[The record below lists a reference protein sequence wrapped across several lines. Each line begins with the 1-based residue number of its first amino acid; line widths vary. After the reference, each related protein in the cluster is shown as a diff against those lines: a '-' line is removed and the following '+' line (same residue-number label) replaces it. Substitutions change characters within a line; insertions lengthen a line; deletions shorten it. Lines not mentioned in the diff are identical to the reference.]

1 LFFRVATIRPE
12 LFCLSARDLR
22 LTSEGDRFMVF
33 STPQGFESEIMDP
46 MPDEIASTTPELAV
60 GTYNVSSGDSMKRSA
75 AARAAASVPLSGAVY
90 ALAIGAVAL
99 HVGFNGRF
107 GFFRD
112 ELYYAACGQHL
123 AWGYVDHA
131 PLAPFLARVSRALLG
146 DSLLALRF
154 LPALAASAQVLL
166 GGWLAREL
174 NGGKYAQFLAAF
186 CVLLAP
192 VYLTFDNFFSMN
204 AFEPVFWMTC
214 AAIVLR
220 ILNGGNPKL
229 WLLCGLSA
237 GLGILNKHSM
247 FFFGSGI
254 VLGLLATPARKHFR
268 QPWIWLAA
276 GIAFLC
282 FLPNLL
288 WEIQNGW
295 PTLALFRAVMG
306 TKYVIVSP
314 WEYIWQQALLTH
326 PLAAPIGIAGLCFL
340 LRDALGKK
348 YAVLAWA
355 YFTVL
360 SEMLILHG
368 KIYYLAPAYVML
380 LAAGS
385 VWIELR
391 LVPRVGEWLQ
401 PTIAAPLLIGG
412 VIAAPLAMPILPVE
426 SAVRYTRFWDVQA
439 IHVENVPE
447 GDLPQLFA
455 DMFGWPEQV
464 RAVAG
469 VYEALPE
476 SERAQA
482 VVLAYNYGEASAID
496 YFGPKLGLPPALSG
510 HNQYGLWGPGAMTG
524 QVAVAIGFSERQLR
538 QFYDEVTPAA
548 TVSPQYAMPE
558 ESRLTIFVCRR
569 PHKSLQESWA
579 AWKYLS

>member
-1 LFFRVATIRPE
+1 MKSSQQRRSWRLERITSPVFEVKKEIPAT
-12 LFCLSARDLR
+12 
-22 LTSEGDRFMVF
+22 
-33 STPQGFESEIMDP
+33 
-46 MPDEIASTTPELAV
+46 
-60 GTYNVSSGDSMKRSA
+60 SGDPLEQGE
-75 AARAAASVPLSGAVY
+75 AARAAAASLPLSGAVY
-90 ALAIGAVAL
+90 ALAIAAVAL
-99 HVGFNGRF
+99 HVAFSGRY

-112 ELYYAACGQHL
+112 ELYYAACGQRL

-131 PLAPFLARVSRALLG
+131 PLAPFLARLSRALLG

-154 LPALAASAQVLL
+154 LPALAASAKVLL
-166 GGWLAREL
+166 GGWLAREMS
-174 NGGKYAQFLAAF
+174 GGKYAQFLAAF

-192 VYLTFDNFFSMN
+192 IYLTFDNFFSMN
-204 AFEPVFWMTC
+204 AFEPVFWMVC
-214 AAIVLR
+214 AAIVLH
-220 ILNGGNPKL
+220 ILNGGNPKM
-229 WLLCGLSA
+229 WLLFGLIA

-247 FFFGSGI
+247 LFFGSGI
-254 VLGLLATPARKHFR
+254 ALGLLATTARKHFR
-268 QPWIWLAA
+268 QPWIWLGA

-295 PTLALFRAVMG
+295 PTLALFHAVLG

-314 WEYIWQQALLTH
+314 WEYIWQQTLLTH
-326 PLAAPIGIAGLCFL
+326 PLAAPIWIAGLWFL
-340 LRDALGKK
+340 LRDPLGKE
-348 YAVLAWA
+348 YGVLAWA

-391 LVPRVGEWLQ
+391 LVPRVGAWLR
-401 PTIAAPLLIGG
+401 PAIAVPLSIGG

-426 SAVRYTRFWDVQA
+426 ATVRYTRFWDVQA
-439 IHVENVPE
+439 VHVENVPQSE
-447 GDLPQLFA
+447 LPQLFA
-455 DMFGWPEQV
+455 DMFGWQEQV

-469 VYEALPE
+469 VYQALPE

-482 VVLAYNYGEASAID
+482 VVLAYNYGEASAIN
-496 YFGPKLGLPPALSG
+496 YFGSKLGLPRAISG
-510 HNQYGLWGPGAMTG
+510 HNQYGLWGPGARTG
-524 QVAVAIGFSERQLR
+524 QVAIAIGFTERQLR
-538 QFYDEVTPAA
+538 QFYDEVTPEAS
-548 TVSPQYAMPE
+548 VSPQYAMPE

-569 PHKSLQESWA
+569 PQESLQESWA
-579 AWKYLS
+579 QWKYLS

>member
-1 LFFRVATIRPE
+1 MLGAVFEVQKEIIAT
-12 LFCLSARDLR
+12 
-22 LTSEGDRFMVF
+22 
-33 STPQGFESEIMDP
+33 
-46 MPDEIASTTPELAV
+46 
-60 GTYNVSSGDSMKRSA
+60 SGDQRERGETT
-75 AARAAASVPLSGAVY
+75 RAAAASLPLSGAVY
-90 ALAIGAVAL
+90 VLAIAAVAL
-99 HVGFNGRF
+99 HVAFSGRF

-131 PLAPFLARVSRALLG
+131 PLAPFLARLSRALLG
-146 DSLLALRF
+146 DSLSALRF
-154 LPALAASAQVLL
+154 LPALAASAKVLL

-174 NGGKYAQFLAAF
+174 GGGKYAQFLASF

-192 VYLTFDNFFSMN
+192 IYLTFDGFFSMN
-204 AFEPVFWMTC
+204 AFEPVFWMAC
-214 AAIVLR
+214 VAIVLR
-220 ILNGGNPKL
+220 MLNGGNPKL
-229 WLLCGLSA
+229 WLLFGLCA
-237 GLGILNKHSM
+237 GIGILNKHSM
-247 FFFGSGI
+247 LFFGSGI
-254 VLGLLATPARKHFR
+254 ALGLLATSARKHFR
-268 QPWIWLAA
+268 QSRIWLAA

-295 PTLALFRAVMG
+295 PTLALFHAVMG

-314 WEYIWQQALLTH
+314 WEYIWQQTLLTH
-326 PLAAPIGIAGLCFL
+326 PLAAPIWITGLWFL
-340 LRDALGKK
+340 LRDPLGKR

-391 LVPRVGEWLQ
+391 LVPRVGAWLR
-401 PTIAAPLLIGG
+401 PTIAVPLLIGG
-412 VIAAPLAMPILPVE
+412 VIAAPLAIPILPVE
-426 SAVRYTRFWDVQA
+426 ATVRYTRFWDVQA
-439 IHVENVPE
+439 IHVENVPQGE
-447 GDLPQLFA
+447 RPEFFG

-469 VYEALPE
+469 VYQTLPE
-476 SERAQA
+476 SDRAQA

-496 YFGPKLGLPPALSG
+496 LFGSKLGLPRPICG
-510 HNQYGLWGPGAMTG
+510 HNQYGLWGPGTMTG
-524 QVAVAIGFSERQLR
+524 QVAIAIGFTERQLR
-538 QFYDEVTPAA
+538 QFYDEITPEAS
-548 TVSPQYAMPE
+548 VSPQYAMPE

-569 PHKSLQESWA
+569 PKKSLQESWA
-579 AWKYLS
+579 EWKYLS

>member
-1 LFFRVATIRPE
+1 MV
-12 LFCLSARDLR
+12 LR
-22 LTSEGDRFMVF
+22 QRK
-33 STPQGFESEIMDP
+33 
-46 MPDEIASTTPELAV
+46 MPDEIVSTTSELAI
-60 GTYNVSSGDSMKRSA
+60 GAHTVSADDPMERGE
-75 AARAAASVPLSGAVY
+75 AARALVPLSAAVY
-90 ALAIGAVAL
+90 ALAIAAIAL
-99 HVGFNGRF
+99 HVGFSGRF

-112 ELYYAACGQHL
+112 ELYYAACGQHP

-131 PLAPFLARVSRALLG
+131 PLAPFLARLSRTFLG

-154 LPALAASAQVLL
+154 FPALAASAKVLL

-174 NGGKYAQFLAAF
+174 NGEKYAQFLTAF

-192 VYLTFDNFFSMN
+192 IYLTFDSFFSMN

-229 WLLCGLSA
+229 WILFGLSA

-247 FFFGSGI
+247 LFFGSGI
-254 VLGLLATPARKHFR
+254 ALGLLTTSARKHFR
-268 QPWIWLAA
+268 QPWIWLGV

-288 WEIQNGW
+288 WEIHNGW
-295 PTLALFRAVMG
+295 PTLALFHAVMG

-314 WEYIWQQALLTH
+314 WEYIWQQTLLTH
-326 PLAAPIGIAGLCFL
+326 PLATPIWVAGLYFL
-340 LRDALGKK
+340 LRDPLGKK

-360 SEMLILHG
+360 AEMLVLHG
-368 KIYYLAPAYVML
+368 KIYYLAPAYIML

-391 LVPRVGEWLQ
+391 LVPRVGAWLR
-401 PTIAAPLLIGG
+401 TAVAVPLLIGG

-426 SAVRYTRFWDVQA
+426 AAIRYTRFWDVQA
-439 IHVENVPE
+439 IHVENVLQGE
-447 GDLPQLFA
+447 LPQFFA
-455 DMFGWPEQV
+455 DMFGWQEQV

-469 VYEALPE
+469 VYQALPE
-476 SERAQA
+476 SERTQA
-482 VVLAYNYGEASAID
+482 VVLAYNYGEASAIN
-496 YFGPKLGLPPALSG
+496 YFGSKLGLPPAISG
-510 HNQYGLWGPGAMTG
+510 HNQYGLWGPGAISG

-538 QFYDEVTPAA
+538 QFYDEVTPEAS
-548 TVSPQYAMPE
+548 VSPHYAIPE
-558 ESRLTIFVCRR
+558 ESQLTIFVCRR
-569 PHKSLQESWA
+569 PHKNLQESWA
-579 AWKYLS
+579 EWKYLS

>member
-1 LFFRVATIRPE
+1 MSDEIVST
-12 LFCLSARDLR
+12 
-22 LTSEGDRFMVF
+22 TSELTVGAYRV
-33 STPQGFESEIMDP
+33 S
-46 MPDEIASTTPELAV
+46 PD
-60 GTYNVSSGDSMKRSA
+60 DSMERGEA
-75 AARAAASVPLSGAVY
+75 AARAASAPLGGAVY
-90 ALAIGAVAL
+90 ALAVGAVAI
-99 HVGFNGRF
+99 HVVFSGRF

-112 ELYYAACGQHL
+112 ELYYAACGQRL

-131 PLAPFLARVSRALLG
+131 PLAPFLANLSRSLLG

-154 LPALAASAQVLL
+154 LPALAASAKVLL
-166 GGWLAREL
+166 GAWLAREL
-174 NGGKYAQFLAAF
+174 HGGKYAQFLAAF

-192 VYLTFDNFFSMN
+192 IYLTFDNFFSMN

-229 WLLCGLSA
+229 WLLFGLSA

-247 FFFGSGI
+247 LFFGSG
-254 VLGLLATPARKHFR
+254 VAVGLLATSARKHFR
-268 QPWIWLAA
+268 QPWIWLGA

-282 FLPNLL
+282 FLPNLF

-295 PTLALFRAVMG
+295 PTLALFHAVMG

-314 WEYIWQQALLTH
+314 WEYIWQQTLLTQ
-326 PLAAPIGIAGLCFL
+326 PLAAPIWIAGLCFL
-340 LRDALGKK
+340 LRDSLGKK

-391 LVPRVGEWLQ
+391 LVPRVGLWLQ
-401 PTIAAPLLIGG
+401 PTVAVPLLIGG
-412 VIAAPLAMPILPVE
+412 VIAAPLAMPMLPVDA
-426 SAVRYTRFWDVQA
+426 AVRYTRFWDVQA

-447 GDLPQLFA
+447 NALPQLFA
-455 DMFGWPEQV
+455 DMFGWQEQV
-464 RAVAG
+464 RAMASI
-469 VYEALPE
+469 YEALPE
-476 SERAQA
+476 PERAQA
-482 VVLAYNYGEASAID
+482 VVLAYNYGEASAIN
-496 YFGPKLGLPPALSG
+496 YFGSKLGLPPAISG

-538 QFYDEVTPAA
+538 QFYDQVTPEAS
-548 TVSPQYAMPE
+548 VSPPYAMPE

-569 PHKSLQESWA
+569 PHKSLQESWGE
-579 AWKYLS
+579 WKYLS

>member
-1 LFFRVATIRPE
+1 MHWSWRLGRITSSVFEVEKNIPATY
-12 LFCLSARDLR
+12 L
-22 LTSEGDRFMVF
+22 
-33 STPQGFESEIMDP
+33 DP
-46 MPDEIASTTPELAV
+46 MERGETAGA
-60 GTYNVSSGDSMKRSA
+60 
-75 AARAAASVPLSGAVY
+75 AAASLPLSRAVY
-90 ALAIGAVAL
+90 ALAITAIAIHVA
-99 HVGFNGRF
+99 FSGRY
-107 GFFRD
+107 GYFRD

-123 AWGYVDHA
+123 AWGYIDHA
-131 PLAPFLARVSRALLG
+131 PLSPFLARLSRALLG
-146 DSLLALRF
+146 DSLSALRF
-154 LPALAASAQVLL
+154 LPALAASAKVLL
-166 GGWLAREL
+166 AGWLAREL
-174 NGGKYAQFLAAF
+174 GGGKYAQFLAAF

-192 VYLTFDNFFSMN
+192 IYLAFDNFFSMN
-204 AFEPVFWMTC
+204 AFEPVFWMAC

-229 WLLCGLSA
+229 WLLFGLIA

-247 FFFGSGI
+247 LFFGSGI
-254 VLGLLATPARKHFR
+254 ALGLLATPARKHFR
-268 QPWIWLAA
+268 QPWIWLGA

-295 PTLALFRAVMG
+295 PTLALLHAVMG

-314 WEYIWQQALLTH
+314 WEYVWQQTLLTH
-326 PLAAPIGIAGLCFL
+326 PLAAPIWIAGLWFL
-340 LRDALGKK
+340 LRDLLGKK
-348 YAVLAWA
+348 YGVLAWA

-391 LVPRVGEWLQ
+391 LVPRAGAWLR
-401 PTIAAPLLIGG
+401 PTIAVPLLIGG

-426 SAVRYTRFWDVQA
+426 AAVRYTHFWDVQA
-439 IHVENVPE
+439 IHVENVPQGE
-447 GDLPQLFA
+447 LPQLFG

-464 RAVAG
+464 RAVAD
-469 VYEALPE
+469 VYQALPE

-482 VVLAYNYGEASAID
+482 VVLAYNYGEASAIK
-496 YFGPKLGLPPALSG
+496 YFGSKLGLPQVISG
-510 HNQYGLWGPGAMTG
+510 HNQYWLWGPGATTG
-524 QVAVAIGFSERQLR
+524 QVAVAIGFTERQLR
-538 QFYDEVTPAA
+538 QFYDEVTPGAS
-548 TVSPQYAMPE
+548 VSPQYAMPE

-569 PHKSLQESWA
+569 PKKSLQESWA
-579 AWKYLS
+579 EWKYLS

>member
-1 LFFRVATIRPE
+1 MSYLTISPKRSFPAPLDEACELPNVATLMQGEAVRT
-12 LFCLSARDLR
+12 AA
-22 LTSEGDRFMVF
+22 TSLPVN
-33 STPQGFESEIMDP
+33 S
-46 MPDEIASTTPELAV
+46 
-60 GTYNVSSGDSMKRSA
+60 
-75 AARAAASVPLSGAVY
+75 AVY
-90 ALAIGAVAL
+90 VLAIAAVAL
-99 HVGFNGRF
+99 HMAFLGRF

-112 ELYYAACGQHL
+112 ELYYAACGQRL

-131 PLAPFLARVSRALLG
+131 PLAPFLARLSRVLLG

-154 LPALAASAQVLL
+154 LPALAASAKILL
-166 GGWLAREL
+166 AGWLAREL
-174 NGGKYAQFLAAF
+174 NGGSYAQFLAAF

-192 VYLTFDNFFSMN
+192 IYLTFDSFFSMN
-204 AFEPVFWMTC
+204 AFEPLFWMAC

-237 GLGILNKHSM
+237 GVGILNKHSM
-247 FFFGSGI
+247 LFFASGI
-254 VLGLLATPARKHFR
+254 AAGLLATSARMHFR
-268 QPWIWLAA
+268 QLWIWLGA

-295 PTLALFRAVMG
+295 PTLALFHAVMG

-314 WEYIWQQALLTH
+314 WEFIWQQTLLTH
-326 PLAAPIGIAGLCFL
+326 PLAAPIWMAGLWFL
-340 LRDALGKK
+340 LGDPRGQK

-355 YFTVL
+355 YFAVL

-391 LVPRVGEWLQ
+391 LVPQVGAWLR

-412 VIAAPLAMPILPVE
+412 VIAAPLSMPILPVE
-426 SAVRYTRFWDVQA
+426 AAIRYMRFWDVQA
-439 IHVENVPE
+439 IHVENVPQSE
-447 GDLPQLFA
+447 LPQLFG
-455 DMFGWPEQV
+455 DMFGWREQV
-464 RAVAG
+464 LAVAG
-469 VYEALPE
+469 IYQALPE

-496 YFGPKLGLPPALSG
+496 YFGSKLGLPRAISG
-510 HNQYGLWGPGAMTG
+510 HNQYGLWGPGATTG
-524 QVAVAIGFSERQLR
+524 HVAVAIGFTERQLR

-548 TVSPQYAMPE
+548 NVSTQYAIPE
-558 ESRLTIFVCRR
+558 ESKLTIFICRHPKR
-569 PHKSLQESWA
+569 SLQESWA
-579 AWKYLS
+579 EWKYLI